1 MPREFFVSGT
11 ANGQSN
17 KEIFTMEQVAA
28 NNVVQIFD
36 TTLRDGE
43 QSPGASM
50 TVEQKV
56 VIARQ
61 LEKLGVDVIEAGFAA
76 SSDGDFD
83 SVRRVCKEVSR
94 PRIVSLARAQE
105 GDINRALKAVENAKN
120 PGIHTFIAT
129 SDIHL
134 KHKLRM
140 TREQVVEAAV
150 KAVSHAKKFTDYVE
164 FSAEDASRS
173 DPDFLLQ
180 VFREVIR
187 VGASVINVP
196 DTTGY
201 AIPSEFGALIA
212 NLIERTAG
220 GDRMIWSA
228 HCHNDLGLA
237 VANSLAAVHNG
248 ARQIE
253 CTINGIGERAGN
265 TSLEEVVM
273 ALRTRKNYLDLD
285 THIVSEQ
292 LYPTSRLVSQVTG
305 IAIPINKPIV
315 GDNAFAH
322 EAGIHQDGVL
332 KYKQTYEIMT
342 PESIGIPGNR
352 LVMGKHSGR
361 HAFDERLKHLGFNLS
376 REDMNR
382 AFVRFKE
389 LADKKKNVYDE
400 DIEAIVA
407 EEILRVPGRP
417 DKFELLY
424 LNVNSSSN
432 GIPAATVKM
441 RVDGEEK
448 MDYASGDGVV
458 DACYKV
464 ITKIVGSQSQ
474 LVRYSVN
481 AITGGTDA
489 QGEVSCLIEDDGVRV
504 SGQGSHTDIIMAS
517 ALAYINALNKLE
529 GRKHYRQVVEK
540 EGP

>member
-1 MPREFFVSGT
+1 MSQTGAE
-11 ANGQSN
+11 
-17 KEIFTMEQVAA
+17 
-28 NNVVQIFD
+28 NNIVKIFD

-61 LEKLGVDVIEAGFAA
+61 LEKLGVDVVEAGFAA
-76 SSDGDFD
+76 SSEGDFD
-83 SVRRVCKEVSR
+83 SVVRVAQEVKQ
-94 PRIVSLARAQE
+94 PRVLSLARAQE
-105 GDINRALKAVENAKN
+105 ADIQKALKAVERAQN
-120 PGIHTFIAT
+120 PGIHIFIAT
-129 SDIHL
+129 SEIHM

-140 TREQVVEAAV
+140 SREQVLDAAV
-150 KAVSHAKKFTDYVE
+150 WAVSYAKKHMDYIE

-173 DPDFLLQ
+173 EADFLVQ
-180 VFREVIR
+180 VFKEVIR
-187 VGASVINVP
+187 AGAKTINVP

-201 AIPSEFGALIA
+201 AIPAEFGALIS

-220 GDRMIWSA
+220 ADRVTWSA

-237 VANSLAAVHNG
+237 VANSLAAVANG
-248 ARQIE
+248 ARQVE

-273 ALRTRKNYLDLD
+273 ALRTRKNFLGLD
-285 THIVSEQ
+285 THTVTEQ
-292 LYPTSRLVSQVTG
+292 IYPTSRLVSQITG
-305 IAIPINKPIV
+305 IPIPINKPIV

-332 KYKQTYEIMT
+332 KHKHTYEIMT
-342 PESIGIPGNR
+342 PESVGITGNR

-361 HAFDERLKHLGFNLS
+361 HAFGERLKHLGFNLTT
-376 REDMNR
+376 EDMNR
-382 AFVRFKE
+382 AFQRFKD
-389 LADKKKNVYDE
+389 LADKKKEVYDE

-407 EEILRVPGRP
+407 EEILRLPGQP
-417 DKFELLY
+417 DCYELLY

-432 GIPAATVKM
+432 GIPSATVKM
-441 RVDGEEK
+441 RIDGKECIGHGT
-448 MDYASGDGVV
+448 GDGVV
-458 DACYKV
+458 DACYQV
-464 ITKIVGSQSQ
+464 ITKLSGSKSR

-481 AITGGTDA
+481 AITGGADA
-489 QGEVSCLIEDDGVRV
+489 QGEVSCLIEDGGTRI
-504 SGQGSHTDIIMAS
+504 SGQGAHTDIIMAS

-529 GRKHYRQVVEK
+529 GRKHYRQLVER

>member
-1 MPREFFVSGT
+1 MSDR
-11 ANGQSN
+11 
-17 KEIFTMEQVAA
+17 
-28 NNVVQIFD
+28 VQIFD

-56 VIARQ
+56 IIAKQ

-83 SVRRVCKEVSR
+83 SVARVSR
-94 PRIVSLARAQE
+94 ELKCPRVVSLARSQE
-105 GDINRALKAVENAKN
+105 GDINRALKAVEQAKN
-120 PGIHTFIAT
+120 PGIHIFIAT

-140 TREQVVEAAV
+140 TRQEVLEAAV
-150 KAVSHAKKFTDYVE
+150 KAVAYAKKHIDYIE

-173 DPDFLLQ
+173 DPEFLIQ

-187 VGASVINVP
+187 AGACTINVP

-201 AIPSEFGALIA
+201 AIPSEFGALMS

-220 GDRMIWSA
+220 ADRVTWSA

-237 VANSLAAVHNG
+237 VANSLSAVANG

-285 THIVSEQ
+285 TNVITEQ
-292 LYPTSRLVSQVTG
+292 IYPTSRLVSQVTG
-305 IAIPINKPIV
+305 ISIPINKPIV

-332 KYKQTYEIMT
+332 KHKQTYEIMT
-342 PESIGIPGNR
+342 PESVGIPGNR

-361 HAFDERLKHLGFNLS
+361 HAFDERLKYLGFNLS
-376 REDMNR
+376 KEDMNR

-400 DIEAIVA
+400 DIEAIIG
-407 EEILRVPGRP
+407 EEILRVPGQP
-417 DKFELLY
+417 DRFELLY
-424 LNVNSSSN
+424 LNVNSSSD
-432 GIPAATVKM
+432 GIPSATIKM
-441 RVDGEEK
+441 RVHGEEK
-448 MDYASGDGVV
+448 TEHASGDGAV

-464 ITKIVGSQSQ
+464 ITKITNSPSQ
-474 LVRYSVN
+474 LVRYTVN
-481 AITGGTDA
+481 AITGGADA
-489 QGEVSCLIEDDGVRV
+489 QGEVSCVIEDSGIRV
-504 SGQGSHTDIIMAS
+504 SGQGAHTDIIMAS

-529 GRKHYRQVVEK
+529 GRKHYRQAVER

>member
-1 MPREFFVSGT
+1 M
-11 ANGQSN
+11 ANVDNQN
-17 KEIFTMEQVAA
+17 L
-28 NNVVQIFD
+28 VQIFD

-50 TVEQKV
+50 TAEQKV

-76 SSDGDFD
+76 SSEGDFD
-83 SVRRVCKEVSR
+83 SVQRVCKEVSR
-94 PRIVSLARAQE
+94 PRVVSLARAQG
-105 GDINRALKAVENAKN
+105 GDIERALKAVEHAAN

-134 KHKLRM
+134 KHKLKM
-140 TREQVVEAAV
+140 TREQVIEAAI
-150 KAVSHAKKFTDYVE
+150 KAVSQAKKFIDYIE

-173 DPDFLLQ
+173 DAEFLIQ
-180 VFREVIR
+180 IFREVIR
-187 VGASVINVP
+187 AGAKVINVP

-201 AIPSEFGALIA
+201 AIPSEFGALMA

-220 GDRMIWSA
+220 GDQVIWSA

-285 THIVSEQ
+285 THITSEQ

-305 IAIPINKPIV
+305 IPIPINKPIV

-361 HAFDERLKHLGFNLS
+361 HAFDERLKHLGFKLS
-376 REDMNR
+376 KEDMNR
-382 AFVRFKE
+382 AFLRFKE

-424 LNVNSSSN
+424 MNVNSSSD

-441 RVDGEEK
+441 RVDGAEVT
-448 MDYASGDGVV
+448 DHAAGDGVV

-464 ITKIVGSQSQ
+464 ITKITGSSSQ

-489 QGEVSCLIEDDGVRV
+489 QGEVSCVIEDDGIRV

-517 ALAYINALNKLE
+517 ALAYINALNKLA
-529 GRKHYRQVVEK
+529 GRKHYRQVVEV

>member
-1 MPREFFVSGT
+1 MDKGSD
-11 ANGQSN
+11 NG
-17 KEIFTMEQVAA
+17 
-28 NNVVQIFD
+28 NVVQIFD

-50 TVEQKV
+50 TAEQKV
-56 VIARQ
+56 IIARQ

-76 SSDGDFD
+76 SSLGDFD
-83 SVRRVCKEVSR
+83 SVLRVSKELTR

-105 GDINRALKAVENAKN
+105 GDIERALKAVEPAKN

-140 TREQVVEAAV
+140 TREQVLEAAV
-150 KAVSHAKKFTDYVE
+150 KAVTYAKKFMDYVE
-164 FSAEDASRS
+164 FSAEDASRT
-173 DPDFLLQ
+173 DPEFLIQ

-187 VGASVINVP
+187 AGAKVINVP

-201 AIPSEFGALIA
+201 AIPSEFGALMA

-220 GDRMIWSA
+220 GDRVIWSA

-285 THIVSEQ
+285 THINSEQ
-292 LYPTSRLVSQVTG
+292 LYSSSRLVSQVTG

-352 LVMGKHSGR
+352 LVLGKHSGR
-361 HAFDERLKHLGFNLS
+361 HAFDERLKHLGFNLGK
-376 REDMNR
+376 EDMNR
-382 AFVRFKE
+382 AFLRFKE

-407 EEILRVPGRP
+407 QEILRVPGRP
-417 DKFELLY
+417 DKYELLY
-424 LNVNSSSN
+424 MNVNSSSN
-432 GIPAATVKM
+432 GIPAAAVKM
-441 RVDGEEK
+441 RVDGVEIA
-448 MDYASGDGVV
+448 DIASGDGVV
-458 DACYKV
+458 DACYQV
-464 ITKIVGSQSQ
+464 ITKITGSQAQ
-474 LVRYSVN
+474 LIRYSVN

-489 QGEVSCLIEDDGVRV
+489 QGEVACVIENDGMRV
-504 SGQGSHTDIIMAS
+504 SGQSSHTDVIMAS

-529 GRKHYRQVVEK
+529 ERKHYRQVVEK

>member
-1 MPREFFVSGT
+1 MDHM
-11 ANGQSN
+11 A
-17 KEIFTMEQVAA
+17 KD
-28 NNVVQIFD
+28 NVVQIFD

-50 TVEQKV
+50 TVEQKL

-76 SSDGDFD
+76 SSDGDFE
-83 SVRRVCKEVSR
+83 SVRRVALEVSE
-94 PRIVSLARAQE
+94 PRVVSLARAQE
-105 GDINRALKAVENAKN
+105 SDISRALKAVEGAKK

-150 KAVSHAKKFTDYVE
+150 KAVTYAKQFTDYVE

-173 DPDFLLQ
+173 DPEFLLQ
-180 VFREVIR
+180 IFREVIR
-187 VGASVINVP
+187 AGAKTLNVP

-220 GDRMIWSA
+220 GDRVIWSA

-285 THIVSEQ
+285 TNIHSEQ
-292 LYPTSRLVSQVTG
+292 LYPTSRLLSQVVG
-305 IAIPINKPIV
+305 IPIPINKPIV

-332 KYKQTYEIMT
+332 KHKQTYEIMT

-376 REDMNR
+376 KEDMNR

-407 EEILRVPGRP
+407 EEVLRMPGRP
-417 DKFELLY
+417 DKFEFLY
-424 LNVNSSSN
+424 MSVNSSSD
-432 GIPAATVKM
+432 GVPTATIKM
-441 RVDGEEK
+441 RVDGAEK
-448 MDYASGDGVV
+448 MDHASGDGVV

-464 ITKIVGSQSQ
+464 ITKITDSQSQ

-489 QGEVSCLIEDDGVRV
+489 QGEVACLIDDGGIRV

-529 GRKHYRQVVEK
+529 ERKRYRQVVEK

>member
-1 MPREFFVSGT
+1 MAAT
-11 ANGQSN
+11 AD
-17 KEIFTMEQVAA
+17 
-28 NNVVQIFD
+28 NVVKIFD

-76 SSDGDFD
+76 SSEGDFD
-83 SVRRVCKEVSR
+83 SVVRVCQEVR
-94 PRIVSLARAQE
+94 QPIILSLARAQE
-105 GDINRALKAVENAKN
+105 GDINRALKAVERAAN
-120 PGIHTFIAT
+120 PGIHIFIAT

-140 TREQVVEAAV
+140 SREQVLEAAV
-150 KAVSHAKKFTDYVE
+150 KAVAYAKKHMDYIE

-173 DPDFLLQ
+173 DPEFLIQ
-180 VFREVIR
+180 VFREAIR
-187 VGASVINVP
+187 AGATTINVP

-201 AIPSEFGALIA
+201 AIPSEFGALISY
-212 NLIERTAG
+212 LIERTAG
-220 GDRMIWSA
+220 GDRVIWSA

-273 ALRTRKNYLDLD
+273 ALRTRKNYLELD
-285 THIVSEQ
+285 THVVTEQ
-292 LYPTSRLVSQVTG
+292 IYPTSRLVSQVTG
-305 IAIPINKPIV
+305 IPIAINKPVV

-332 KYKQTYEIMT
+332 KHKQTYEIMT

-361 HAFDERLKHLGFNLS
+361 HAFDERLKFLGFNLS
-376 REDMNR
+376 KEDMNR
-382 AFVRFKE
+382 AFLRFKA

-407 EEILRVPGRP
+407 EEILRVPGQP
-417 DKFELLY
+417 DRYELLY
-424 LNVNSSSN
+424 LNVNSSSD
-432 GIPAATVKM
+432 GVPAATVKM
-441 RVDGEEK
+441 RVNGEER
-448 MDYASGDGVV
+448 MDYASGDGIV
-458 DACYKV
+458 DACYKAIAK
-464 ITKIVGSQSQ
+464 ITRSQSQ
-474 LVRYSVN
+474 LVRYTVN

-489 QGEVSCLIEDDGVRV
+489 QGGVSCVIEDDGMRV
-504 SGQGSHTDIIMAS
+504 SGQGAHTDIITAS
-517 ALAYINALNKLE
+517 ALAYINALNKLD
-529 GRKHYRQVVEK
+529 GRKRYRRSVDR

>member
-1 MPREFFVSGT
+1 MSKQGT
-11 ANGQSN
+11 
-17 KEIFTMEQVAA
+17 EQ
-28 NNVVQIFD
+28 NVVQIFD

-76 SSDGDFD
+76 SSDGDFE
-83 SVRRVCKEVSR
+83 SVRRVCQEVSR
-94 PRIVSLARAQE
+94 PRVVSLARAQE
-105 GDINRALKAVENAKN
+105 GDIDRALKAVEHAKN

-140 TREQVVEAAV
+140 TREQVLEAAV
-150 KAVSHAKKFTDYVE
+150 KAVSYAKKFTDYIE

-173 DPDFLLQ
+173 DPEFLIQ
-180 VFREVIR
+180 VFRAVIR
-187 VGASVINVP
+187 AGAKTVNVP

-201 AIPSEFGALIA
+201 AIPSEFGALMA

-220 GDRMIWSA
+220 AERVIWSA

-285 THIVSEQ
+285 TNIISEQ
-292 LYPTSRLVSQVTG
+292 LYPSSRLVSQVTG
-305 IAIPINKPIV
+305 ISIPINKPIV

-342 PESIGIPGNR
+342 QESIGIPGNR

-376 REDMNR
+376 KEDMNR
-382 AFVRFKE
+382 AFLRFKE

-400 DIEAIVA
+400 DIEAIVG
-407 EEILRVPGRP
+407 EEILRVPGQP
-417 DKFELLY
+417 DRFELLY
-424 LNVNSSSN
+424 LNVNSSSD
-432 GIPAATVKM
+432 GVPSATVKL
-441 RVDGEEK
+441 RVGGSEITEHE
-448 MDYASGDGVV
+448 SGDGAV
-458 DACYKV
+458 DACFKV
-464 ITKIVGSQSQ
+464 ITKITGSHSQ
-474 LVRYSVN
+474 LVRYTVN

-489 QGEVSCLIEDDGVRV
+489 QGEVSCIIEDDGFRV
-504 SGQGSHTDIIMAS
+504 SGQGAHTDIIMAS

-529 GRKHYRQVVEK
+529 GRKHYRQPVER

>member
-1 MPREFFVSGT
+1 MD
-11 ANGQSN
+11 NQ
-17 KEIFTMEQVAA
+17 
-28 NNVVQIFD
+28 NVVQIFD

-50 TVEQKV
+50 TAEQKV
-56 VIARQ
+56 IIARQ

-83 SVRRVCKEVSR
+83 SVRRVCQEVSR
-94 PRIVSLARAQE
+94 PRVVSLARSQE
-105 GDINRALKAVENAKN
+105 ADIERALKAVEHASL

-140 TREQVVEAAV
+140 NREQVLEAAV
-150 KAVSHAKKFTDYVE
+150 KAVSHAKRFTDYIE

-173 DPDFLLQ
+173 DPEFLIQ
-180 VFREVIR
+180 IFREVIR
-187 VGASVINVP
+187 AGAKVVNVP

-201 AIPSEFGALIA
+201 AIPSEFGALMA

-220 GDRMIWSA
+220 GDRVIWSA

-285 THIVSEQ
+285 TNITSEQ

-305 IAIPINKPIV
+305 IPIPINKPVV

-332 KYKQTYEIMT
+332 KHKQTYEIMT

-361 HAFDERLKHLGFNLS
+361 HAFDERLRHLGFNLS
-376 REDMNR
+376 KEDMNK

-400 DIEAIVA
+400 DLEAIVA
-407 EEILRVPGRP
+407 EEVLRVPGRP

-424 LNVNSSSN
+424 LNVNSSSD

-441 RVDGEEK
+441 RVDGGEV

-464 ITKIVGSQSQ
+464 ITKITGSESQ

-489 QGEVSCLIEDDGVRV
+489 QGEVSCVLEDDGIRV
-504 SGQGSHTDIIMAS
+504 SGQGAHTDIIMAS

>member
-1 MPREFFVSGT
+1 MDQM
-11 ANGQSN
+11 AND
-17 KEIFTMEQVAA
+17 
-28 NNVVQIFD
+28 NVVQIFD

-76 SSDGDFD
+76 SSDGDFE
-83 SVRRVCKEVSR
+83 SVRRVAKEVSQ
-94 PRIVSLARAQE
+94 PRVVSLARAQE
-105 GDINRALKAVENAKN
+105 GDISRALKAVEGAKK

-140 TREQVVEAAV
+140 SREQVVEAAV
-150 KAVSHAKKFTDYVE
+150 KAVSYAKQYTDYVE

-173 DPDFLLQ
+173 DPEFLLQ
-180 VFREVIR
+180 IFREVIR
-187 VGASVINVP
+187 AGAKTLNVP

-220 GDRMIWSA
+220 GDRVIWSA

-273 ALRTRKNYLDLD
+273 ALRTRKNFLNLD
-285 THIVSEQ
+285 TNIHSEQ
-292 LYPTSRLVSQVTG
+292 LFPSSRLLSQVTG

-332 KYKQTYEIMT
+332 KHKQTYEIMT
-342 PESIGIPGNR
+342 PESIGIPGNK

-361 HAFDERLKHLGFNLS
+361 HAFYERLKHLGFNLS
-376 REDMNR
+376 KEDMNR

-400 DIEAIVA
+400 DIEAVVA
-407 EEILRVPGRP
+407 EEVLRMPGRP

-424 LNVNSSSN
+424 MNVNSSTD
-432 GIPAATVKM
+432 GVPTATVKM
-441 RVDGEEK
+441 RVADAEK
-448 MDYASGDGVV
+448 MDHASGDGVV

-464 ITKIVGSQSQ
+464 ITKITDSQSQ

-481 AITGGTDA
+481 ALTGGTDA
-489 QGEVSCLIEDDGVRV
+489 QGEVACLIEDGGIRV

-529 GRKHYRQVVEK
+529 ERKRYRQVVEK

>member
-1 MPREFFVSGT
+1 M
-11 ANGQSN
+11 
-17 KEIFTMEQVAA
+17 
-28 NNVVQIFD
+28 NVEEK
-36 TTLRDGE
+36 L
-43 QSPGASM
+43 M
-50 TVEQKV
+50 M
-56 VIARQ
+56 ARQ

-76 SSDGDFD
+76 SSEGDF
-83 SVRRVCKEVSR
+83 EAVSKVAAAVKR
-94 PRIVSLARAQE
+94 PVVLSLCRTREA
-105 GDINRALKAVENAKN
+105 DIERALKAVEGAAN
-120 PGIHTFIAT
+120 PGIHIVIAT

-140 TREQVVEAAV
+140 SREQVLEAAV
-150 KAVSHAKKFTDYVE
+150 KAVKHAKQFTDYVE

-173 DPDFLLQ
+173 DPEFLIQ
-180 VFREVIR
+180 IFREVIR
-187 VGASVINVP
+187 AGARVINVP

-201 AIPSEFGALIA
+201 AIPSEFGTLMA

-220 GDRMIWSA
+220 GDRVIWSA

-285 THIVSEQ
+285 TNITSEQ
-292 LYPTSRLVSQVTG
+292 LYPSSRLVSQVTG
-305 IAIPINKPIV
+305 ISIPINKPVV

-332 KYKQTYEIMT
+332 KHKLTYEIIT
-342 PESIGIPGNR
+342 PESIGITGNR

-376 REDMNR
+376 KEDMNR
-382 AFVRFKE
+382 VFLRFKE

-400 DIEAIVA
+400 DIEAIIG
-407 EEILRVPGRP
+407 EEILRVPGQP
-417 DKFELLY
+417 DRYELLY
-424 LNVNSSSN
+424 LNVNSSSD
-432 GIPAATVKM
+432 GIPAATIKM
-441 RVDGEEK
+441 RVNGQEK
-448 MDYASGDGVV
+448 MDYASGDGAV

-464 ITKIVGSQSQ
+464 ITKITGSQSQ
-474 LVRYSVN
+474 LVRYTVN

-489 QGEVSCLIEDDGVRV
+489 QGEVSCIIEDSGFRV
-504 SGQGSHTDIIMAS
+504 SGQGAHTDIIMAS

-529 GRKHYRQVVEK
+529 GRKHYRQSVER

>member
-1 MPREFFVSGT
+1 MDQM
-11 ANGQSN
+11 AND
-17 KEIFTMEQVAA
+17 
-28 NNVVQIFD
+28 NVVQIFD

-76 SSDGDFD
+76 SSDGDFE
-83 SVRRVCKEVSR
+83 SVRRVAQEVSR
-94 PRIVSLARAQE
+94 PRVVSLARAQE
-105 GDINRALKAVENAKN
+105 GDINRALKAVEGAKK

-140 TREQVVEAAV
+140 TREEVVEAAV
-150 KAVSHAKKFTDYVE
+150 KAVSYAKQFTDYVE

-173 DPDFLLQ
+173 DPEFLLQ
-180 VFREVIR
+180 IFREVIR
-187 VGASVINVP
+187 AGAKTVNVP

-220 GDRMIWSA
+220 GDRVIWSA

-273 ALRTRKNYLDLD
+273 ALRTRKNYLNLD
-285 THIVSEQ
+285 TNIRSEQ
-292 LYPTSRLVSQVTG
+292 LFPSSRLLSQVTG

-332 KYKQTYEIMT
+332 KHKQTYEIMT
-342 PESIGIPGNR
+342 PESIGIPGNK

-376 REDMNR
+376 KEDMNR

-400 DIEAIVA
+400 DIEAVVA
-407 EEILRVPGRP
+407 EEVSAHAG
-417 DKFELLY
+417 
-424 LNVNSSSN
+424 
-432 GIPAATVKM
+432 AA
-441 RVDGEEK
+441 G
-448 MDYASGDGVV
+448 
-458 DACYKV
+458 
-464 ITKIVGSQSQ
+464 
-474 LVRYSVN
+474 
-481 AITGGTDA
+481 
-489 QGEVSCLIEDDGVRV
+489 
-504 SGQGSHTDIIMAS
+504 
-517 ALAYINALNKLE
+517 
-529 GRKHYRQVVEK
+529 
-540 EGP
+540 